1 VSIDNKAVVAGG
13 TMAILSGGLERIGE
27 GIISHPYLGVLGKRR
42 GSPKIEGLSTNL
54 INFLD
59 RS

>member
-1 VSIDNKAVVAGG
+1 
-13 TMAILSGGLERIGE
+13 MAILSGGLERIGE